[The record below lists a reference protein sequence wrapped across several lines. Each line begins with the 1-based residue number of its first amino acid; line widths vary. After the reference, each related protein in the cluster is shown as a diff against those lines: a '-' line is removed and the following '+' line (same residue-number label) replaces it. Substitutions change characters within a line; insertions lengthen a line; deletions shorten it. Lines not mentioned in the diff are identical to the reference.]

1 VPLLLPAGEYM
12 LLSRCDISDCD
23 MRGVPPLLL
32 GAAVVA
38 VVALVLDDGCEY
50 DGCC

>member
-1 VPLLLPAGEYM
+1 M

-23 MRGVPPLLL
+23 MRGVVPPPLLL
-32 GAAVVA
+32 LLIVA
-38 VVALVLDDGCEY
+38 VAALVLDDGCEY